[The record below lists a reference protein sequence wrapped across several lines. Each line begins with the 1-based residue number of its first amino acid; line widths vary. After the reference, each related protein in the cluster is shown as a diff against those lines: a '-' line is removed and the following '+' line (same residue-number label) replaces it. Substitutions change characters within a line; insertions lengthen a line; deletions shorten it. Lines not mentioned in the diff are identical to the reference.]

1 MHVSLFLIKS
11 IRYVTQANIYHSGYT
26 CMYVYVYVCIYIF
39 HMFVYTFVSYP
50 ISH

>member
-1 MHVSLFLIKS
+1 MRALFLIKS
-11 IRYVTQANIYHSGYT
+11 IRYVAQADIHHSRYT
-26 CMYVYVYVCIYIF
+26 CMYICIYIF